1 MAEDA
6 TIDFKGETFM
16 EIFLIDYRWIFVCV
30 FLLPMS
36 FLYNLFS
43 YVRNVLIIQLNS
55 APRAHDE
62 KVRKVQ
68 RQVYFERSIAKYF
81 PYFRYMK

>member
-1 MAEDA
+1 MAEDG

-16 EIFLIDYRWIFVCV
+16 EIIMIDYRWIFVCV

-36 FLYNLFS
+36 FLYNLWS
-43 YVRNVLIIQLNS
+43 YMRNIIVFQLNS

-68 RQVYFERSIAKYF
+68 RQVIRESNPFNPKAS
-81 PYFRYMK
+81 MK